1 MAIFEYFLMQTFEI
15 VCTKN
20 FQKIFTNLAAKK
32 NYGLL
37 ILEEGQCDWQLLA
50 R

>member
-15 VCTKN
+15 VYPKN

-32 NYGLL
+32 NYGQL
-37 ILEEGQCDWQLLA
+37 ILEEGQCDLLLLA
-50 R
+50 H